1 MIYLNSVLGL
11 FDLAGNYR
19 KYQISLVKNFIKNTI
34 LEVGPGRGEIISH
47 FAHDK
52 KKKISLLEPDSE
64 NFEFLKKKFEKNP
77 NVKVSNLFIADVQE
91 KFETIIYMD
100 VVEHIENHEEEILK
114 AYSKLEKNGYL
125 IFIVPAFQL
134 LFSDFDR
141 AVGHYR
147 RYEKKFFKEFAK
159 SNNIKCVKNHYFDS
173 LGFFIVLIGKILKLK
188 NNKTV
193 SIGIKFWNLLI
204 IFSRIND
211 TLIFNAFGKSLI
223 CVYKKD

>member
-52 KKKISLLEPDSE
+52 EKKISLLEPDSE

-204 IFSRIND
+204 IFSRIID

>member
-1 MIYLNSVLGL
+1 M
-11 FDLAGNYR
+11 
-19 KYQISLVKNFIKNTI
+19 
-34 LEVGPGRGEIISH
+34 
-47 FAHDK
+47 
-52 KKKISLLEPDSE
+52 
-64 NFEFLKKKFEKNP
+64 
-77 NVKVSNLFIADVQE
+77 
-91 KFETIIYMD
+91 
-100 VVEHIENHEEEILK
+100 
-114 AYSKLEKNGYL
+114 YSKLEKNGYL

-204 IFSRIND
+204 IFSRIID

>member
-52 KKKISLLEPDSE
+52 EKKISLLEPDSE

-159 SNNIKCVKNHYFDS
+159 NNNIKCVKNHYFDS

-204 IFSRIND
+204 IFSRIID

>member
-52 KKKISLLEPDSE
+52 EKKISLLEPDSE

-91 KFETIIYMD
+91 KI
-100 VVEHIENHEEEILK
+100 
-114 AYSKLEKNGYL
+114 
-125 IFIVPAFQL
+125 
-134 LFSDFDR
+134 
-141 AVGHYR
+141 
-147 RYEKKFFKEFAK
+147 
-159 SNNIKCVKNHYFDS
+159 
-173 LGFFIVLIGKILKLK
+173 
-188 NNKTV
+188 
-193 SIGIKFWNLLI
+193 
-204 IFSRIND
+204 
-211 TLIFNAFGKSLI
+211 
-223 CVYKKD
+223 